1 MILSPAL
8 SSMIAD
14 TIQSLGNRSWIE
26 SSPLFTTTYAHV
38 IPGPINLD
46 QIQHKTNAFKTTFVN
61 VKCSSNKFLEEP
73 NNIEIE
79 PEQKFYVNLAVY
91 NQSKHTETLPVGVI
105 ADITPMTD
113 EHQADFSK
121 AASETA
127 SDMACEAVE
136 QLEQVQLHKNLY
148 RKAQHKQ
155 AKVCHDILP
164 HPFQSFNPLHA
175 QKR

>member
-1 MILSPAL
+1 M
-8 SSMIAD
+8 
-14 TIQSLGNRSWIE
+14 
-26 SSPLFTTTYAHV
+26 LF
-38 IPGPINLD
+38 LD

-61 VKCSSNKFLEEP
+61 VKCSSSKFLEEP
-73 NNIEIE
+73 NNVEIE

-136 QLEQVQLHKNLY
+136 QLEQVQYNYIKTFTVKLNTSKQKFVMILY
-148 RKAQHKQ
+148 AIHFKVLTHSMPRK
-155 AKVCHDILP
+155 
-164 HPFQSFNPLHA
+164 
-175 QKR
+175 R